1 MPAPATLDTLLD
13 AALPHVVF
21 DGWSDPTFLAAV
33 GDLGTTEAEAR
44 TVAPRGAIDL
54 AVALHRRG
62 DRMMLRRMRET
73 DLSEMRY
80 RDRVA
85 TALRYRIEALPDRDI
100 VRRATA
106 LFSLPNHSAEG
117 ARLIWETADHIWCAL
132 DDTSRDGSWYSKRA
146 TLSAVWASTVLYWLG
161 DNSPDF
167 AETKAFIDRRIDNV
181 MQIESLKSR
190 MRKNPL
196 SKPFMDLH
204 ASILGKMRAPGQGDT
219 SDLPGRWT
227 EPSE

>member
-1 MPAPATLDTLLD
+1 MSAPATLDTLLD

-21 DGWSDPTFLAAV
+21 DGWSDMTFLAAV
-33 GDLGTTEAEAR
+33 RDAGLTEAEAK
-44 TVAPRGAIDL
+44 TIAPRGAIDL

-62 DRMMLRRMRET
+62 DRAMDQRMGET

-85 TALRYRIEALPDRDI
+85 TALHYRIEALPDRDI

-106 LFSLPNHSAEG
+106 LFSLPIHSAEG
-117 ARLIWETADHIWCAL
+117 ARLIWETADHIWTAL
-132 DDTSRDGSWYSKRA
+132 GDTSRDGNWYSKRA
-146 TLSAVWASTVLYWLG
+146 TLSAVWASTALYWLG
-161 DNSPDF
+161 DDSPDF
-167 AETKAFIDRRIDNV
+167 AETRAFVDRRIDNV

-196 SKPFMDLH
+196 SKPFMDLQ
-204 ASILGKMRAPGQGDT
+204 ASIFGKVRAPGQSDT
-219 SDLPGRWT
+219 SDLPGRWS